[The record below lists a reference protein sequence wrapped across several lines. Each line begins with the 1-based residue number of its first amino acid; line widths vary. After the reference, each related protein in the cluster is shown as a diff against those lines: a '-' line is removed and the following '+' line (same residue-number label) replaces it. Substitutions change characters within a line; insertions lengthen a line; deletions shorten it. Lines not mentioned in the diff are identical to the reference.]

1 MGCPSM
7 PTDSTTTVADVQLT
21 DEVHAFC
28 QRHHLLDHLGRAIEL
43 ARQHFSIVGDPVVK
57 LEQDPEDGEW
67 YLVLEIRVEGDEDES
82 IQAHKDYNRA
92 WANSTRWPEGP
103 LISLFVD
110 LIEA

>member
-1 MGCPSM
+1 M
-7 PTDSTTTVADVQLT
+7 PTDSTTTVADVKLT
-21 DEVHAFC
+21 DDVHAFC

-67 YLVLEIRVEGDEDES
+67 YLVQEIRVRGDEDES

-92 WANSTRWPEGP
+92 RANSTELSEVHMIG
-103 LISLFVD
+103 LIVD
-110 LIEA
+110 LVEE